1 MIFYNET
8 DLDEDGTKLTT
19 DESKLRAIE
28 RLCNGVNTGEA
39 RFIEALLCF
48 RNGDIT
54 NALAKTEQAL
64 ENGCS
69 QALSLLYQL
78 KDQIEAKT
86 SAPEAITDEEDDL
99 EIDDEADATSLHQ
112 QEALAASS
120 APDASLLVYRAQ
132 QVQQATKWKE
142 RVFEKR
148 REKWREKITAAPTYA
163 PSATQKTIAEHWD
176 KLAVNGRLKLAE
188 LWDQRII
195 NLVDA
200 IKVGDTRLG
209 APEALSEG
217 EYDGWMSRRIS
228 RKHRLIYNF
237 VNERLVVKECGQHY
251 RGR

>member
-1 MIFYNET
+1 MSMEK
-8 DLDEDGTKLTT
+8 KLIRMKAGL
-19 DESKLRAIE
+19 EHRLRAVE
-28 RLCNGVNTGEA
+28 SLCNGVKMAEA

-64 ENGCS
+64 EEGCA
-69 QALSLLYQL
+69 QALSLLYLL
-78 KDQIEAKT
+78 KDQMEAKT

-99 EIDDEADATSLHQ
+99 ESDDEADATSLHQ

-132 QVQQATKWKE
+132 QVQQATNWKE
-142 RVFEKR
+142 LVFEKR
-148 REKWREKITAAPTYA
+148 REKWREKIAAAPTYT

-200 IKVGDTRLG
+200 IKAGDTRLG
-209 APEALSEG
+209 APKMLDG
-217 EYDGWMSRRIS
+217 HYDGRMSRRIS
-228 RKHRLIYNF
+228 RKHRLVYNF
-237 VNERLVVKECGQHY
+237 VNGMLVVKECGEHY
-251 RGR
+251 KGR